1 MNETEVCAEW
11 KTKWSKKY
19 SVMIHKMV
27 LKEPLLIAQ
36 REKTAEVDT
45 EARINGK
52 IYRISGHILIF
63 GNHKTSPWLCL
74 TRCRHLFSDL
84 VNNGTQTLPQSSH
97 TPSERLP
104 E

>member
-1 MNETEVCAEW
+1 
-11 KTKWSKKY
+11 
-19 SVMIHKMV
+19 MIHKMV

-63 GNHKTSPWLCL
+63 GNHKTSP
-74 TRCRHLFSDL
+74 
-84 VNNGTQTLPQSSH
+84 
-97 TPSERLP
+97 
-104 E
+104 